1 MKNTEKVLYYCE
13 RKWQT
18 RETKGLNFLPDKLKQ
33 TALLR
38 LANPDISIAA
48 LGELSDPPL
57 KKSGINKRLT
67 RIEEIAAKL

>member
-1 MKNTEKVLYYCE
+1 MKQMEAIRKIEK
-13 RKWQT
+13 
-18 RETKGLNFLPDKLKQ
+18 TKGLNFLPDKLKQ

-57 KKSGINKRLT
+57 EKSGINKRLT